1 MEASL
6 LFTGPHSKDLS
17 VFEVYF
23 VFPCLLPYND
33 RKEIIRV
40 PLKVASV
47 FFSSLLTLSLNPIC
61 PLVTAF
67 KGSF

>member
-6 LFTGPHSKDLS
+6 LFTGPHSKDFG

-33 RKEIIRV
+33 SKEIMRV

-47 FFSSLLTLSLNPIC
+47 FFSSLLTLSLNPIHPYIPVYV
-61 PLVTAF
+61 PL
-67 KGSF
+67 